1 MMQGEGQR
9 AGRVE
14 REAEARRILAEL
26 QVADAEARPGLREEL
41 VALHLD
47 TVHAVAS
54 RYRGR
59 GEPMDDLVQAG
70 SIGLLGAI
78 DGFDAERGT
87 DFGSYAVACILGA
100 IRQHFRE
107 GTWSIKVSRRV
118 KERALTIRGLIDEG
132 LRDNGRAP
140 TVHELAYSMQI
151 SPEDVIEALDAVH
164 ARATISL
171 DEPMDGGPS
180 PADGLGMLDPAL
192 ESIVDRQVIVNGL
205 KSMPELEREAL
216 LLTTVEGLTQAE
228 AGARLGVSQMQV
240 HRLRA
245 RAQARLRSA
254 SDTDQGGPTR
264 SLGLGRPG
272 PGSPA

>member
-1 MMQGEGQR
+1 MD
-9 AGRVE
+9 RVE

-26 QVADAEARPGLREEL
+26 EVAEPAQRPRLREEL
-41 VALHLD
+41 VTLYLE
-47 TVHAVAS
+47 TVHGLAS

-78 DGFDAERGT
+78 DGFDPDLGKE
-87 DFGSYAVACILGA
+87 FGAYAIACILGA

-118 KERALTIRGLIDEG
+118 KERARAIRGMIDDE
-132 LRDNGRAP
+132 RRQTGRAP
-140 TVHELAYSMQI
+140 TVRELASRLQI
-151 SPEDVIEALDAVH
+151 SVEDVLEAMDAGQAHSTV
-164 ARATISL
+164 SL
-171 DEPMDGGPS
+171 DEPLAGGS
-180 PADGLGMLDPAL
+180 TPAEGLGMLDPAL
-192 ESIVDRQVIVNGL
+192 ESIPDRQAIVEGL

-216 LLTTVEGLTQAE
+216 LLTTVEGLSQAE

-245 RAQARLRSA
+245 RAQARLRAA
-254 SDTDQGGPTR
+254 SDPDQGR
-264 SLGLGRPG
+264 N
-272 PGSPA
+272 

>member
-1 MMQGEGQR
+1 MD
-9 AGRVE
+9 RVE
-14 REAEARRILAEL
+14 RESEARRILAEL
-26 QVADAEARPGLREEL
+26 EVAEAAKRPRLREEL

-78 DGFDAERGT
+78 DGFDPDRGT
-87 DFGSYAVACILGA
+87 EFGSYAIACILGA

-118 KERALTIRGLIDEG
+118 KERAQAIRGLIDDG
-132 LRDNGRAP
+132 LRDTGRAP
-140 TVHELAYSMQI
+140 TVRELSSMLAI
-151 SPEDVIEALDAVH
+151 SVEDVLEAMEAAQAH
-164 ARATISL
+164 SMISL
-171 DEPMDGGPS
+171 DEPLGSGS
-180 PADGLGMLDPAL
+180 TPADGLGMLDPAL
-192 ESIVDRQVIVNGL
+192 ESIPDRQAIVEGL

-216 LLTTVEGLTQAE
+216 LLTTVEGLSQAE

-245 RAQARLRSA
+245 RAQARLRAA
-254 SDTDQGGPTR
+254 SDPDQGR
-264 SLGLGRPG
+264 
-272 PGSPA
+272 A